1 MRRCALFA
9 SCLLSLII
17 SGQSFAQL
25 KGIKVEKARRVV
37 ALSSLSADLVVSINP
52 DALIGVP
59 GTSLT
64 NKDPRFSGLKRV
76 SSGRS
81 QPSFELILALN
92 PDLVIGA
99 EGFHSR
105 VLNALNEL
113 GVNTLAVKV
122 NRWDRLEEVSLM
134 LEDRIINAQ
143 SLDSRLSNLCPTR
156 KSLKSTVSSVL
167 ILAGVSP
174 KLSPGQRSW
183 SGSLLDHLGLKN
195 VTKGLPGSSD
205 FSGYITM
212 SNERLLAVKPNKVL
226 VVNPSGDSEQ
236 TLRSLIPFFPGL
248 KASDF
253 KAMEY
258 YGLINPG
265 SLSSIQKA
273 CAALSSL

>member
-1 MRRCALFA
+1 MRSCALFA

-17 SGQSFAQL
+17 SGQSFAQR
-25 KGIKVEKARRVV
+25 KEIKVEKARRVV

-122 NRWDRLEEVSLM
+122 NRWDRLEEVSRM

>member
-17 SGQSFAQL
+17 SGQSFAQR
-25 KGIKVEKARRVV
+25 KEIKVEKARRVV
-37 ALSSLSADLVVSINP
+37 ALSSLSADLVASINP

-113 GVNTLAVKV
+113 GVNTLAVQV
-122 NRWDRLEEVSLM
+122 NRWDRLEKVSRM

>member
-17 SGQSFAQL
+17 SGQSFAQR
-25 KGIKVEKARRVV
+25 KEIKVEKARRVV

-122 NRWDRLEEVSLM
+122 NRWDRLEKVSRM

-183 SGSLLDHLGLKN
+183 SGSLLDRLGLKN

-226 VVNPSGDSEQ
+226 VVNPPGDSEQ

>member
-1 MRRCALFA
+1 MRRWSLLV
-9 SCLLSLII
+9 SCLLSLNF
-17 SGQSFAQL
+17 SGQAFAQ
-25 KGIKVEKARRVV
+25 GNDIKVEKARRVV

-52 DALIGVP
+52 DVLIGVP

-64 NKDPRFSGLKRV
+64 NKDPRYSGLKRV
-76 SSGRS
+76 SNGRS
-81 QPSFELILALN
+81 QPSVELILALN

-105 VLNALNEL
+105 VLNALNKL

-122 NRWDRLEEVSLM
+122 NRWDRLEEASRT
-134 LEDRIINAQ
+134 LEDRIVNAG
-143 SLDSRLSNLCPTR
+143 SIDSQLSKLCPTQTSS
-156 KSLKSTVSSVL
+156 KTSGTSVL

-174 KLSPGQRSW
+174 KLSPGQQSW
-183 SGSLLDHLGLKN
+183 SGSLLDRLGLVN
-195 VTKGLPGSSD
+195 STKGLPGSSE

-212 SNERLLAVKPNKVL
+212 SNERLLAVKPEKVL

-236 TLRSLIPFFPGL
+236 TVRSLIPFFPGL

-273 CAALSSL
+273 CTALSSL

>member
-1 MRRCALFA
+1 MRRCALFV

-17 SGQSFAQL
+17 SGQSFAQR
-25 KGIKVEKARRVV
+25 KEIKVEKARRVV

-122 NRWDRLEEVSLM
+122 NRWDRLEEVSRM

>member
-17 SGQSFAQL
+17 SGQSFAQR
-25 KGIKVEKARRVV
+25 KEIKVEKARRVV

-113 GVNTLAVKV
+113 GVNTLAVQV
-122 NRWDRLEEVSLM
+122 NRWDRLEKVSRM